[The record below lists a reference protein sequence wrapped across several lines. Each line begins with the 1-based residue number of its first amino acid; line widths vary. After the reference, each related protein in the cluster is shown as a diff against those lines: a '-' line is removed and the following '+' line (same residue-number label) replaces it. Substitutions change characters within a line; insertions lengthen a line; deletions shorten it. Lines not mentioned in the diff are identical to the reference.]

1 MLHAQGELSLGDL
14 KLTSL
19 SFDLCYLINCSF
31 FLGGGG
37 HLKKNYRFK
46 GGGACK
52 KNWQAGGGVM
62 QFLNGASRIPPA
74 PPPHPSLVKNEQ
86 SLNKKNYCAGALI

>member
-31 FLGGGG
+31 FFWGGGSSK
-37 HLKKNYRFK
+37 KKNYRFK
-46 GGGACK
+46 GGG
-52 KNWQAGGGVM
+52 GGM
-62 QFLNGASRIPPA
+62 
-74 PPPHPSLVKNEQ
+74 
-86 SLNKKNYCAGALI
+86 